1 MEYLTQRNHYEI
13 KNMEKTK
20 HCVDVNSIN
29 SKVYDKSRSGG
40 RGLIGQPRCQEYINE
55 IFCFGIV

>member
-29 SKVYDKSRSGG
+29 NKAYDKSRSGG
-40 RGLIGQPRCQEYINE
+40 RGLIGQPRC
-55 IFCFGIV
+55 